1 MDEGSRRSWIRFAAT
16 GAIALTAL
24 LSATAARAD
33 DPATLRSEAERL
45 RAENDSIAA
54 RSQSALLDLYSLE
67 RRLARAE
74 ARVAGPAPGVP
85 QRRARDRA
93 PPRDRAAAQHRLQ
106 IARADVAEAERRLG
120 LRLSD
125 LYVQGEVDPI
135 AVLLA
140 AESLDDA
147 LSAVDGLTRM
157 ADQDGSILRQLRDAR
172 RELRDSLRAFS
183 ERQAA
188 LDQVL
193 GQAEAEQA
201 SLVAARAERAAYVA
215 GLASRQ
221 ALNAAQID
229 RLSDQ
234 AERASESTPVEPA
247 PAPQP
252 AQQPT
257 PGPRNPG
264 GSPMTV
270 DVVAYCGGVGTAS
283 GLPLGWGTV
292 TVDTGIFPFGTNF
305 YIRGSGAGVAPDRG
319 SAIVGKIIDIWFPTC
334 AQARAWGRKTLTITV
349 YW

>member
-74 ARVAGPAPGVP
+74 ARVADLRSREA
-85 QRRARDRA
+85 ALE
-93 PPRDRAAAQHRLQ
+93 RDRAAAQHRLQ

-188 LDQVL
+188 LDRVL

-201 SLVAARAERAAYVA
+201 SLAAARSERAAYVA

-252 AQQPT
+252 APQPT

-292 TVDTGIFPFGTNF
+292 AVDTGIFPFGTKM
-305 YIRGSGAGVAPDRG
+305 YIPGYGDGVAADRG

>member
-1 MDEGSRRSWIRFAAT
+1 VDEGSRRSWIRFAAT

-74 ARVAGPAPGVP
+74 ARVADLRSREA
-85 QRRARDRA
+85 ALE
-93 PPRDRAAAQHRLQ
+93 RDRAAAQHRLQ

-188 LDQVL
+188 LDRVL

-201 SLVAARAERAAYVA
+201 SLAAARAERAAYVA

-252 AQQPT
+252 APQPT

-292 TVDTGIFPFGTNF
+292 AVDTGIFPFGTKM
-305 YIRGSGAGVAPDRG
+305 YIPGYGDGVAADRG

>member
-74 ARVAGPAPGVP
+74 ARVTDLRSREAALE
-85 QRRARDRA
+85 
-93 PPRDRAAAQHRLQ
+93 RDRAAAQHRLQ

-188 LDQVL
+188 LDRVL

-201 SLVAARAERAAYVA
+201 SLAAARAERAAYVA

-252 AQQPT
+252 TPQPT

-292 TVDTGIFPFGTNF
+292 AVDTGIFPFGTKM
-305 YIRGSGAGVAPDRG
+305 YIPGYGDGVAADRG

>member
-74 ARVAGPAPGVP
+74 ARVADLRSREA
-85 QRRARDRA
+85 ALE
-93 PPRDRAAAQHRLQ
+93 RDRAAAQHRLQ

-188 LDQVL
+188 LDRVL

-201 SLVAARAERAAYVA
+201 SLAAARAERAAYVA

-252 AQQPT
+252 APQPT

-292 TVDTGIFPFGTNF
+292 AVDTRHLPLRHEDVHPGLRRRRRRRPRLGD
-305 YIRGSGAGVAPDRG
+305 RRQDHRHLVPDLRAGARLGPEDADDHRLLVVPG
-319 SAIVGKIIDIWFPTC
+319 
-334 AQARAWGRKTLTITV
+334 
-349 YW
+349 

>member
-74 ARVAGPAPGVP
+74 ARVTDLRSREAALE
-85 QRRARDRA
+85 
-93 PPRDRAAAQHRLQ
+93 RDRAAAQHRLQ

-188 LDQVL
+188 LDRVL

-201 SLVAARAERAAYVA
+201 SLAAARAERAAYVA

-292 TVDTGIFPFGTNF
+292 AVDTGIFPFGTKM
-305 YIRGSGAGVAPDRG
+305 YIPGYGDGVAADRG

>member
-1 MDEGSRRSWIRFAAT
+1 MTD
-16 GAIALTAL
+16 
-24 LSATAARAD
+24 
-33 DPATLRSEAERL
+33 LRSREA
-45 RAENDSIAA
+45 
-54 RSQSALLDLYSLE
+54 ALE
-67 RRLARAE
+67 
-74 ARVAGPAPGVP
+74 
-85 QRRARDRA
+85 
-93 PPRDRAAAQHRLQ
+93 RDRAAAQHRLQ

-172 RELRDSLRAFS
+172 REALVRWEHPKHGPIPPDEFVPLAEGTGQMRAMTSLV
-183 ERQAA
+183 
-188 LDQVL
+188 LDRVL

-201 SLVAARAERAAYVA
+201 SLAAARAERAAYVA

-252 AQQPT
+252 APQPT

-292 TVDTGIFPFGTNF
+292 AVDTGLK
-305 YIRGSGAGVAPDRG
+305 YLAGDLYAG
-319 SAIVGKIIDIWFPTC
+319 
-334 AQARAWGRKTLTITV
+334 
-349 YW
+349 

>member
-24 LSATAARAD
+24 ISATAARAD

-45 RAENDSIAA
+45 RAENDSLAA

-74 ARVAGPAPGVP
+74 ARVAGLRSHEAELE
-85 QRRARDRA
+85 
-93 PPRDRAAAQHRLQ
+93 RDRAAAQHRLE
-106 IARADVAEAERRLG
+106 IARADLAEAERRLG
-120 LRLSD
+120 LRLSE
-125 LYVQGEVDPI
+125 LYVRGEVDPI

-172 RELRDSLRAFS
+172 RELRDSLRAFG

-201 SLVAARAERAAYVA
+201 SLAAARAERADYLA

-221 ALNAAQID
+221 ALNAAQIGQ
-229 RLSDQ
+229 LSDQ

-247 PAPQP
+247 PTPEPAP
-252 AQQPT
+252 QPT

-292 TVDTGIFPFGTNF
+292 AVDTRIFPFGTKM
-305 YIRGSGAGVAPDRG
+305 YIPGYGDGVAADRG
-319 SAIVGKIIDIWFPTC
+319 SAIIGKIIDIWFPTC

>member
-74 ARVAGPAPGVP
+74 ARVADLRSREVALE
-85 QRRARDRA
+85 
-93 PPRDRAAAQHRLQ
+93 RDRAAAQHRLQ
-106 IARADVAEAERRLG
+106 IARADLAEAERRLG

-135 AVLLA
+135 AVLLG

-188 LDQVL
+188 LDRVL
-193 GQAEAEQA
+193 GQAEAEQS
-201 SLVAARAERAAYVA
+201 SLAAARAERAAYVA
-215 GLASRQ
+215 GLASLQ

-252 AQQPT
+252 TPQPT

-264 GSPMTV
+264 GSPITV

-292 TVDTGIFPFGTNF
+292 AVDTQIFPFGTKM
-305 YIRGSGAGVAPDRG
+305 YIPGYGDGVAADRG

>member
-74 ARVAGPAPGVP
+74 ARVTDLRSREAALE
-85 QRRARDRA
+85 
-93 PPRDRAAAQHRLQ
+93 RDRAAAQHRLQ

-125 LYVQGEVDPI
+125 LDVQGEVDPI

-188 LDQVL
+188 LDRVL

-201 SLVAARAERAAYVA
+201 SLAAARAERAAYVA

-252 AQQPT
+252 APQPT

-292 TVDTGIFPFGTNF
+292 AVDTGIFPFGTKM
-305 YIRGSGAGVAPDRG
+305 YIPGYGDGVAADRG
-319 SAIVGKIIDIWFPTC
+319 SAIVGKIIDIWVPTC

>member
-74 ARVAGPAPGVP
+74 ARVANLRSREA
-85 QRRARDRA
+85 ALE
-93 PPRDRAAAQHRLQ
+93 RDRAAAQHRLQ

-188 LDQVL
+188 LDRVL
-193 GQAEAEQA
+193 GAGGGRAGLRSRPPAPNGPRTSQG
-201 SLVAARAERAAYVA
+201 SRAARRSTQPRSTGSATRRSAPPRARRWSP
-215 GLASRQ
+215 L
-221 ALNAAQID
+221 L
-229 RLSDQ
+229 
-234 AERASESTPVEPA
+234 
-247 PAPQP
+247 APQP
-252 AQQPT
+252 APQPT

-292 TVDTGIFPFGTNF
+292 AVDTGMFPFGTKM
-305 YIRGSGAGVAPDRG
+305 YIPGYGDGVAADRG

>member
-74 ARVAGPAPGVP
+74 ARVTDLRSREAALE
-85 QRRARDRA
+85 
-93 PPRDRAAAQHRLQ
+93 RDRAAAQHRLQ

-188 LDQVL
+188 LDRVL

-201 SLVAARAERAAYVA
+201 SLAAARAERAAYVA

-252 AQQPT
+252 APQPT

-292 TVDTGIFPFGTNF
+292 AVDTGIFPFGTKM
-305 YIRGSGAGVAPDRG
+305 YIPGYGDGVAADRG

>member
-74 ARVAGPAPGVP
+74 ARVADL
-85 QRRARDRA
+85 RSRDA
-93 PPRDRAAAQHRLQ
+93 ALARDRAAAQHRLQ

-188 LDQVL
+188 LDRVL

-201 SLVAARAERAAYVA
+201 SLAAARAERAAYVA

-252 AQQPT
+252 APQPT

-292 TVDTGIFPFGTNF
+292 AVDTGIFPFGTKM
-305 YIRGSGAGVAPDRG
+305 YIPGYGDGVAADRG

>member
-74 ARVAGPAPGVP
+74 ARVADLRSREA
-85 QRRARDRA
+85 ALE
-93 PPRDRAAAQHRLQ
+93 RDRAAAQHRLQ

-188 LDQVL
+188 LDRVL

-201 SLVAARAERAAYVA
+201 SLAAARAERAAYVA

-252 AQQPT
+252 APQPT

-292 TVDTGIFPFGTNF
+292 AVDTGIFPFGTKM
-305 YIRGSGAGVAPDRG
+305 YIPGYGDGVAADRG

>member
-74 ARVAGPAPGVP
+74 ARVADLRSREA
-85 QRRARDRA
+85 ALE
-93 PPRDRAAAQHRLQ
+93 RDRAAAQHRLQ

-188 LDQVL
+188 LDRVL

-201 SLVAARAERAAYVA
+201 SLAAARAERAAYVA

-252 AQQPT
+252 APQPT

-292 TVDTGIFPFGTNF
+292 AVDTRIFPFGTKM
-305 YIRGSGAGVAPDRG
+305 YIPGYGDGVAADRG